1 MRRGFKGLSKSAKPI
16 AITLFLMIL
25 FYCVSLLLMY
35 GWGLTTSLK
44 SLAEYRKDL
53 YGLPQGWPWEWEWE
67 NYVRVFEAISVP
79 VMLNGVRG
87 EANFAIMFFN
97 TFTYA
102 ALGAVLTTFFQ
113 WCCAYLISK
122 FPYLW
127 GKFIFSFNLIMMFIP
142 ITGNLASSLQIF
154 KALGLYDNWLYVIFN
169 SIGFGGMNLL
179 IFHAFHEGLGNE
191 YTEAARID
199 GAGNNAIM
207 FKIILPLSRQIFLSV
222 AMMAFIARWND
233 YMTMVVWMP
242 NHPTMAYGI
251 FYFSVT
257 TTSEFSW
264 PHKQIAACMI
274 LVVPILILYLFVQRT
289 MLDNLRVGGLK

>member
-1 MRRGFKGLSKSAKPI
+1 MRKGFNGLSKSTKPI
-16 AITLFLMIL
+16 AIALFVFIL
-25 FYCVSLLLMY
+25 FYCLSLLLMY
-35 GWGLTTSLK
+35 GWGLSTSLK
-44 SLAEYRKDL
+44 SLAEYRKDM
-53 YGLPQGWPWEWEWE
+53 YGLPEGMPWEWEWK

-79 VMLNGVRG
+79 VTINGVRG
-87 EANFAIMFFN
+87 DAKLFNMFFN

-102 ALGAVLTTFFQ
+102 AVGSLLTTFFT

-122 FPYLW
+122 YNYFW
-127 GKFIFSFNLIMMFIP
+127 SKFIFSFNLIMMFIP
-142 ITGNLASSLQIF
+142 ITGNLASALQVN
-154 KALGLYDNWLYVIFN
+154 KALGLYDSWWYVIVH

-191 YTEAARID
+191 YTEAAKID

-207 FKIILPLSRQIFLSV
+207 FKIILPLSRQIFISL
-222 AMMAFIARWND
+222 AIMAFIGRWND

-264 PHKQIAACMI
+264 PHKQIAACMV
-274 LVVPILILYLFVQRT
+274 LVVPILILYLFFQRT
-289 MLDNLRVGGLK
+289 MLDNIRVGGLK